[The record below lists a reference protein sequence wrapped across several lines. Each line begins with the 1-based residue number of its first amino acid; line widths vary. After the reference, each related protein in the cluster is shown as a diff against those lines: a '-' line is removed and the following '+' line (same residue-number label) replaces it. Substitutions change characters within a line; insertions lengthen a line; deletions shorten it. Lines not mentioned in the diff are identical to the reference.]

1 MRGTGESAKRKSSK
15 SAKQE
20 RDRSFDPTPY
30 TLHPEPRPPP
40 RSVPTTTAIATI
52 KNRLG
57 LHARP
62 AMAFV
67 DLACTF
73 TSDITVRR
81 TDNAPGDPVDGKSI
95 MMMMMLAATQGTEL
109 EVSASGEDSDKAA
122 AALKALIDAGF
133 DEE

>member
-1 MRGTGESAKRKSSK
+1 MPTAK
-15 SAKQE
+15 
-20 RDRSFDPTPY
+20 
-30 TLHPEPRPPP
+30 
-40 RSVPTTTAIATI
+40 AIAII

-73 TSDITVRR
+73 TSEITVRR

-109 EVSASGEDSDKAA
+109 EISATGDDADKACA
-122 AALKALIDAGF
+122 DLKALIDRGF